1 MIFYSMAS
9 NFLFACI
16 STNANRNGAG
26 FVVDALFN
34 IHSLALTHT
43 HSVYTCLLILTKHLI
58 QTFDMNNSA
67 ISLITE
73 RKWLTPFRMFISV
86 CLKEVCVC
94 AHHSKSAF
102 KLNSRVKKVYWT
114 FQIENNK
121 PIMQTPSN
129 NVHLI
134 GNKSYNFE

>member
-43 HSVYTCLLILTKHLI
+43 LSVYMPLD
-58 QTFDMNNSA
+58 FDKALDSD
-67 ISLITE
+67 
-73 RKWLTPFRMFISV
+73 F
-86 CLKEVCVC
+86 
-94 AHHSKSAF
+94 
-102 KLNSRVKKVYWT
+102 
-114 FQIENNK
+114 
-121 PIMQTPSN
+121 
-129 NVHLI
+129 
-134 GNKSYNFE
+134 